1 MSADTPLMTQY
12 KEIKE
17 QNQDSVLFFRL
28 GDFYEMFF
36 EDAVTVSR
44 ELGLTLTSRNK
55 EKGIEVPLAGI
66 PYHSSAGYIGK
77 LVAKGYKVSICE
89 QVEDPKTAKGIVKRE
104 VVRIITPGTIIDTEY
119 LDEKSN
125 NYLMGI
131 VLKKESIGLAYIDIT
146 TGEFVAS
153 EKPKTED
160 YIYKILGEINKI
172 SPREVLID
180 ENSYLDLEKELKQF
194 AQINKININSCLK
207 VKKSEEYLKEYFNVI
222 SLDSFDLNG
231 KTSAIDSAAMV
242 LDYVLDLQKGN
253 EIPVDKIV
261 YSGSENIMELNLTTQ
276 RNLDVVASNRENGV
290 LGTLQWVLD
299 SCKSSM
305 GSRLL
310 KQFLKNPLT
319 SKTIILERQKD
330 IDFFYENV
338 LLREEVRERLK
349 EIYDIE
355 RIIGKLILG
364 NENARDLVA
373 LKKSILNSLEIYKAL
388 KGAPIFDIA
397 LDELV
402 QIYNLIEKAIKDEVP
417 FSVRE
422 GGMIEKGYNEDLDE
436 LHNISNNGK
445 DTILEIENRERERT
459 GIKGLKIKYNKIFGY
474 FIEVTKANI
483 HLVPDDYIRKQTLAN
498 AERYIVQDLKIYEE
512 KVLNAK
518 DKIEHLEYVLFKE
531 VSEKVKEY
539 RVILHKLAYKIA
551 YLDVISNFAY
561 VGTKNNYI
569 KPEITES
576 GDVEIIG
583 GRHPIVEQLVG
594 REKFIKNNIVLNDEK
609 NLIILTGPNMSGK
622 STYMKQV
629 ALILIMA
636 HMGCYVPAEYA
647 KIGIVDKIFTRIGA
661 SDDLVTGQSTF
672 MLEMTEVAN
681 IVNSSTKDSFIILDE
696 IGRGTSTFDGISIA
710 TSITEYIHDNIKA
723 KTIFATHYHELT
735 QLENKLNKSAN
746 FRIEVK
752 EEEKEIT
759 FLREIVRGGA
769 DKSYG
774 IEVAR
779 LAGLPKEILD
789 RAKEMLKVLE
799 NRKMIIEKKVK
810 KEQLILFG
818 DFETE
823 IKVEEI
829 KKEENTVQ
837 LENEERI
844 VLRLLK
850 EVQLDKMTP
859 LEAFL
864 KLNELK
870 RILN

>member
-338 LLREEVRERLK
+338 LLREEV
-349 EIYDIE
+349 
-355 RIIGKLILG
+355 
-364 NENARDLVA
+364 
-373 LKKSILNSLEIYKAL
+373 
-388 KGAPIFDIA
+388 
-397 LDELV
+397 
-402 QIYNLIEKAIKDEVP
+402 
-417 FSVRE
+417 
-422 GGMIEKGYNEDLDE
+422 
-436 LHNISNNGK
+436 
-445 DTILEIENRERERT
+445 
-459 GIKGLKIKYNKIFGY
+459 
-474 FIEVTKANI
+474 
-483 HLVPDDYIRKQTLAN
+483 
-498 AERYIVQDLKIYEE
+498 
-512 KVLNAK
+512 
-518 DKIEHLEYVLFKE
+518 
-531 VSEKVKEY
+531 
-539 RVILHKLAYKIA
+539 
-551 YLDVISNFAY
+551 
-561 VGTKNNYI
+561 
-569 KPEITES
+569 
-576 GDVEIIG
+576 
-583 GRHPIVEQLVG
+583 
-594 REKFIKNNIVLNDEK
+594 
-609 NLIILTGPNMSGK
+609 
-622 STYMKQV
+622 
-629 ALILIMA
+629 
-636 HMGCYVPAEYA
+636 
-647 KIGIVDKIFTRIGA
+647 
-661 SDDLVTGQSTF
+661 
-672 MLEMTEVAN
+672 
-681 IVNSSTKDSFIILDE
+681 
-696 IGRGTSTFDGISIA
+696 
-710 TSITEYIHDNIKA
+710 
-723 KTIFATHYHELT
+723 
-735 QLENKLNKSAN
+735 
-746 FRIEVK
+746 
-752 EEEKEIT
+752 
-759 FLREIVRGGA
+759 
-769 DKSYG
+769 
-774 IEVAR
+774 
-779 LAGLPKEILD
+779 
-789 RAKEMLKVLE
+789 
-799 NRKMIIEKKVK
+799 
-810 KEQLILFG
+810 
-818 DFETE
+818 
-823 IKVEEI
+823 
-829 KKEENTVQ
+829 
-837 LENEERI
+837 
-844 VLRLLK
+844 
-850 EVQLDKMTP
+850 
-859 LEAFL
+859 
-864 KLNELK
+864 
-870 RILN
+870 